1 MDDSKPLER
10 TSKIVANILI
20 PPLGHQPK
28 APLRPSALR
37 ERLPPLGSVL
47 YCLDIQQGFEDT
59 LFCSMRRAYQ
69 SLSHGLQALVEKMT
83 AQHSAVRMVELN
95 NRHKFNVKMEAI
107 PDPAT
112 HPVMRTNISDIPSLY
127 VNLIY
132 TVGSSGITPTESEP
146 LPEFSV
152 YPGYP
157 TSKYL

>member
-1 MDDSKPLER
+1 M
-10 TSKIVANILI
+10 
-20 PPLGHQPK
+20 
-28 APLRPSALR
+28 
-37 ERLPPLGSVL
+37 L
-47 YCLDIQQGFEDT
+47 YCLDIQQGFGDT

-69 SLSHGLQALVEKMT
+69 SLSHGLQSLVEKMT
-83 AQHSAVRMVELN
+83 AQHSAVRTVELN

-107 PDPAT
+107 PDPVT
-112 HPVMRTNISDIPSLY
+112 HPVVRTNIYDVPSVY